1 MHSVSKFDIKFGF
14 IVHTYYM
21 IELRRKYRMIKLTQD
36 NCDCIHTFWAQIFYF
51 TEVPMWAVMNKISTM
66 SIFSPS
72 LLNLISTVYLFY
84 FHFFFSQFSTLLICM
99 TQTVSFMPRV
109 FLIFTAFILT
119 TAKNW
124 DPKEMRLNPQNCVTN
139 TKYIRLI
146 TNALIFTVALN
157 SQTTFFLHYC
167 GFSSCTKVGCSYAI
181 TLYSFWL
188 FRSLFS
194 FHFI

>member
-1 MHSVSKFDIKFGF
+1 MHSYILSSDIFILLKYQCEQLWIKFPLWAFFTF
-14 IVHTYYM
+14 ITKSHLNYV
-21 IELRRKYRMIKLTQD
+21 LVL
-36 NCDCIHTFWAQIFYF
+36 
-51 TEVPMWAVMNKISTM
+51 
-66 SIFSPS
+66 FS
-72 LLNLISTVYLFY
+72 
-84 FHFFFSQFSTLLICM
+84 FFFSQFSTLLICM